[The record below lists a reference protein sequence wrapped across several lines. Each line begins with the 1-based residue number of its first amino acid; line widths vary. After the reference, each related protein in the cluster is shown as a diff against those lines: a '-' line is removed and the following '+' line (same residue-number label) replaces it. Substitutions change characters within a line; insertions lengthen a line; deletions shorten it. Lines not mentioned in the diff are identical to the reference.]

1 MNKFFFSTFQ
11 EQSNIKNRTVYG
23 WYLESVTDDVLD
35 IYKSV
40 STIFLYFNK
49 IDKKF
54 LFSFFLLEEKN
65 CP

>member
-1 MNKFFFSTFQ
+1 M
-11 EQSNIKNRTVYG
+11 YG
-23 WYLESVTDDVLD
+23 WYLEGVTDDVLD

-54 LFSFFLLEEKN
+54 LFSFSLLEKKKKSLIILSYDSLLFMIYEF
-65 CP
+65 CDI